1 MDTRSSSHARKGWI
15 KMEKEDIEE
24 LIIILLPY
32 FMMENPDLFDMTKYE
47 EAKRRSEE
55 LLNSKFQGETQQC

>member
-1 MDTRSSSHARKGWI
+1 
-15 KMEKEDIEE
+15 MEKEDIEE